1 MRNIDRECLARVARD
16 HHLLALYLFGS
27 VASGTAG
34 PDSDVDVAALFF
46 PDDERW
52 REASTYIDLYDDLA
66 GCVRGTRLDLLVM
79 QRAPLELQY
88 RVLAQG
94 EVLYCAAAGA
104 RADYEDRVLRDYLDF
119 AVELRLFE
127 AEVAEAIRE
136 MRPRGR
142 S

>member
-1 MRNIDRECLARVARD
+1 MRRIDRECLSRVARD
-16 HHLLALYLFGS
+16 HRLLALYLFGS
-27 VASGTAG
+27 VASETAG

-46 PDDERW
+46 PDDPRW
-52 REASTYIDLYDDLA
+52 REGSTYIDLYDALTR
-66 GCVRGTRLDLLVM
+66 CVRGTRLDLLVM

-94 EVLYCAAAGA
+94 EVLYCASDAG

-127 AEVAEAIRE
+127 AEVADAIRE
-136 MRPRGR
+136 MGPDGGP
-142 S
+142 